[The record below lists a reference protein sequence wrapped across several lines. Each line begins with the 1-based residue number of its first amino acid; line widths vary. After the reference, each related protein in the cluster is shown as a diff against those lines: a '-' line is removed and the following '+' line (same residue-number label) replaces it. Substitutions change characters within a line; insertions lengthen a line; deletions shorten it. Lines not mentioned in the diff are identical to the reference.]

1 MVSGGGEMSEQDQ
14 RQPDSPLVGERGRTT
29 ISDSVVS
36 QIAGMAA
43 QEVDGVH
50 MGGSASRA
58 AGGILG
64 SITGSEGQG
73 RGVSVEVGATEV
85 AIDLTMGVEYGRNI
99 IEVVEEVRRRI
110 SERVQS
116 LTGLRVTELNATI
129 SDIVLPENG
138 GQRRQTLG
146 SGTASAGQRPEPRT
160 MPRQELRPGAGERE
174 TTEVSSRSRTRTEGA
189 SGPVPEEEVR
199 AEGGPLQEDETAEL
213 GPEDVSGTRP
223 PSGDDETTRRIERPE
238 ER

>member
-1 MVSGGGEMSEQDQ
+1 MSEQDQ

-73 RGVSVEVGATEV
+73 RGVSVEVGTTEA

-99 IEVVEEVRRRI
+99 MEVVEEVRRRI

-116 LTGLRVTELNATI
+116 LTGLRVTELNATV
-129 SDIVLPENG
+129 SDIVFPENG
-138 GQRRQTLG
+138 GHRRALG
-146 SGTASAGQRPEPRT
+146 SGTGSAGQRPEPRT

-174 TTEVSSRSRTRTEGA
+174 TTEVSPRSRTRTESE
-189 SGPVPEEEVR
+189 SGPVPDEEVR
-199 AEGGPLQEDETAEL
+199 VEGRPLPGDETAEL
-213 GPEDVSGTRP
+213 EPEDVSGTRR

-238 ER
+238 EG